1 MSAAVSV
8 TPLFAITSACLIGG
22 VKGSQS
28 VLWALHAAWLM
39 KSGGREGSQSVHV
52 SMCVRSLAWKGR
64 HGSSPALNIPA
75 ITPPHSPDNL
85 VNVTARFFPS
95 LLLPLL
101 RHSLH
106 ITWNIIFFSHWI
118 LPCQCSRPF
127 RFQYV
132 SHSGHIKELHQNVSH
147 SGGTNLTTPAELH
160 GGPMIKLSPFPLML
174 NSSRSSLL
182 N

>member
-8 TPLFAITSACLIGG
+8 TFLFAITSACLIGG

-85 VNVTARFFPS
+85 VSVTARFFPS

-101 RHSLH
+101 RYSLH
-106 ITWNIIFFSHWI
+106 ITWNIIFSATGFFPVNAHVPSDSSMS
-118 LPCQCSRPF
+118 L
-127 RFQYV
+127 
-132 SHSGHIKELHQNVSH
+132 
-147 SGGTNLTTPAELH
+147 TPAISKSFIRMCLILEGL
-160 GGPMIKLSPFPLML
+160 I
-174 NSSRSSLL
+174 
-182 N
+182 

>member
-1 MSAAVSV
+1 
-8 TPLFAITSACLIGG
+8 
-22 VKGSQS
+22 
-28 VLWALHAAWLM
+28 M

-75 ITPPHSPDNL
+75 ITQPHSPDNL
-85 VNVTARFFPS
+85 VSVTACFFS
-95 LLLPLL
+95 LPPFTPPPLFIAYHL
-101 RHSLH
+101 EYY
-106 ITWNIIFFSHWI
+106 FFSHWI

-132 SHSGHIKELHQNVSH
+132 SRSGHIKELHQNVSH